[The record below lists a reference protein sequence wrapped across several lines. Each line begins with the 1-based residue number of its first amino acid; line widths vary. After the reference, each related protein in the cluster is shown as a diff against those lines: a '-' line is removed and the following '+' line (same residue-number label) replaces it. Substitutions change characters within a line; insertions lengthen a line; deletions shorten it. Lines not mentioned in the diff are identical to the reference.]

1 MDIPLAY
8 FILMALAMGLVL
20 LPQFRFVDNHASSS
34 GHYAALDG
42 LRGFAALSVFVHHLV
57 IYYYYI
63 DTGLWS
69 ITNSRFYALLGP
81 VGVSLFFM
89 ITGFLF
95 WGKMLRTRGRPD
107 WRSLYIRRLFRI
119 GPMYLFV
126 VLVMLFIVFAKTDF
140 QLYEPLSVV
149 MWSVFQWL
157 ALGIIDTQP
166 DVNTYKATHVLA
178 GVTWTIYYEWIFYA
192 SLVLSAF
199 FSRGKWHMLF
209 ITVGIVLSLL
219 GKVLLDL
226 HVSGLALLF
235 LCGMMAASLLHE
247 NFQLRIS
254 QRLLSILAISC
265 ISILLIT
272 SSNGYGTLTS
282 LMLALFFYLVV
293 SGANLFGLLTC
304 LPAVR
309 LGNISYS
316 IYLMQ
321 GLVLTAIFAIPA
333 VREFAMT
340 SSLSYWTIG
349 LLCLYTLIICAA
361 LGYVFIEKP
370 GIAIGN
376 CLLQRKTETVAV
388 QGPLQNRGTGSLT
401 ANDLAAR
408 KQECLGFGH
417 LFFQRPRSG
426 H

>member
-20 LPQFRFVDNHASSS
+20 IPQFRIVDNHASSS
-34 GHYAALDG
+34 GRYSALDG

-63 DTGLWS
+63 ETGSWS

-89 ITGFLF
+89 LTGFLF
-95 WGKMLRTRGRPD
+95 WGKLLRTRGRPD
-107 WRSLYIRRLFRI
+107 WRSLYIRRLFRV

-126 VLVMLFIVFAKTDF
+126 VIVMLLIVFAKTDF

-149 MWSVFQWL
+149 IGSIAQWL

-178 GVTWTIYYEWIFYA
+178 GVTWTIYYEWLFYA
-192 SLVLSAF
+192 SLVFTAF
-199 FSRGKWHMLF
+199 FSRDKRHLLF
-209 ITVGIVLSLL
+209 IAIGIVLSLL

-226 HVSGLALLF
+226 YVSGLALLF

-247 NFQLRIS
+247 NLHLRIS

-265 ISILLIT
+265 ISIVLIT
-272 SSNGYGTLTS
+272 SSSGYGTATS
-282 LMLALFFYLVV
+282 LILALFFYLVC
-293 SGANLFGLLTC
+293 SGANLFGLLTS
-304 LPAVR
+304 LPAIR

-321 GLVLTAIFAIPA
+321 GLVLTVIFAIPPI
-333 VREFAMT
+333 REFAMT

-349 LLCLYTLIICAA
+349 LLCMYTLLICAA

-376 CLLQRKTETVAV
+376 CLLRRKSKVATSAV
-388 QGPLQNRGTGSLT
+388 
-401 ANDLAAR
+401 A
-408 KQECLGFGH
+408 
-417 LFFQRPRSG
+417 SG
-426 H
+426 DCAIWDWKINSK